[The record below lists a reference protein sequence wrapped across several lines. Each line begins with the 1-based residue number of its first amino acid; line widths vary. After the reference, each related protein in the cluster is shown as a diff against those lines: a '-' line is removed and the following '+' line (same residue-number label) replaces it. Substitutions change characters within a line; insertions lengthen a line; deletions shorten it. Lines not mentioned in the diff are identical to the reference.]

1 MRKKRLKKENKIS
14 QLTTNIL
21 QAIHKTL
28 HFISVEKSSYNRHK
42 CIILWTLSGK
52 QIVLVPIVSADML
65 QSSRQWTQQT
75 RTLIHRFYGE
85 RRQFHCNMLLKECV
99 CVCVLC
105 VCVCSRVCVNQNK
118 EQIHTK
124 DGKSSR
130 TCRAKHKHLERKA
143 SESFQWHIESF
154 PSKDV
159 VNSGQ

>member
-99 CVCVLC
+99 CVCVCC
-105 VCVCSRVCVNQNK
+105 VCVCVHVFVWTKTKNKYTPKMEKAVEHAEPNINIWNGKLQNPFNG
-118 EQIHTK
+118 I
-124 DGKSSR
+124 
-130 TCRAKHKHLERKA
+130 
-143 SESFQWHIESF
+143 
-154 PSKDV
+154 
-159 VNSGQ
+159 